1 MKKILLSLVSL
12 LGVSFC
18 SIAADAYIVAGN
30 YASIFGTSWDGTNSD
45 NLMTEQSDGTVTRT
59 YTVDAAINDI
69 QLKVV
74 KNGSEWIGDE
84 NGGNVTFKARL
95 DSATLLMG
103 KTTALHLE
111 ITQDKGARGFFPG
124 EHLDTLNAMIEI
136 AERPAADTTD
146 LDNNRIQINRDL
158 IIQSFDSGMWV
169 IKPIPYVVNGDTA
182 YCNQLSLKVM
192 PVDVSKM
199 QDINDI
205 KPVED
210 VPFNLL
216 DWLPDYWWAWLIA
229 LLLIGAGTWIYIKFH
244 KKGVNPLKPRKRRL
258 PPYEEAMYNLQR
270 LKDAQLWQKGQEKEY
285 FTGLTDILRVY
296 IDRRFDINAVEMTSS
311 QIIDTLKRNEE
322 TRAVNEQLEMILEVA
337 DIVKFANARPL
348 ADDNEVA
355 YQRAVNFVEATRP
368 VVQPVKEEEKK
379 K

>member
-1 MKKILLSLVSL
+1 MTILVLVL
-12 LGVSFC
+12 
-18 SIAADAYIVAGN
+18 AG
-30 YASIFGTSWDGTNSD
+30 ATA
-45 NLMTEQSDGTVTRT
+45 L
-59 YTVDAAINDI
+59 A
-69 QLKVV
+69 
-74 KNGSEWIGDE
+74 
-84 NGGNVTFKARL
+84 GNVTFKAKL

-111 ITQDKGARGFFPG
+111 ITQDKDARGFFPG
-124 EHLDTLNAMIEI
+124 EQLDTLSAMVEI
-136 AERPAADTTD
+136 AERLAADTTS

-158 IIQSFDSGMWV
+158 IIQSFDSGLWV
-169 IKPIPYVVNGDTA
+169 IKPIPYVINGDTA
-182 YCNQLSLKVM
+182 YSNQLTLKVL
-192 PVDVSKM
+192 PVDVSQMK
-199 QDINDI
+199 DIHDI

-216 DWLPDYWWAWLIA
+216 DWLPDYWWAWLLG
-229 LLLIGAGTWIYIKFH
+229 LLLIVGGVWAYRKYY
-244 KKGVNPLKPRKRRL
+244 KKGINPLKPSKKRL
-258 PPYEEAMYNLQR
+258 PPYEEAMINLR
-270 LKDAQLWQKGQEKEY
+270 NLKAAQLWQQGQEKEY

-322 TRAVNEQLEMILEVA
+322 TKAVNEQLEMILEIA

-368 VVQPVKEEEKK
+368 VEKPENSKEEAKK
-379 K
+379 

>member
-1 MKKILLSLVSL
+1 MSQNVRHIVMTAVLMLAT
-12 LGVSFC
+12 
-18 SIAADAYIVAGN
+18 AAMA
-30 YASIFGTSWDGTNSD
+30 W
-45 NLMTEQSDGTVTRT
+45 
-59 YTVDAAINDI
+59 
-69 QLKVV
+69 
-74 KNGSEWIGDE
+74 
-84 NGGNVTFKARL
+84 GGNVTFKARL

-124 EHLDTLNAMIEI
+124 EQADTLSAMVEI
-136 AERPAADTTD
+136 ADRPAADTTD
-146 LDNNRIQINRDL
+146 LGNNRIQINRDL
-158 IIQSFDSGMWV
+158 IIQSFDSGMWI

-182 YCNQLSLKVM
+182 YCNQLTLKVL

-199 QDINDI
+199 KDIHDI

-216 DWLPDYWWAWLIA
+216 DWLPDYWWAWLLG
-229 LLLIGAGTWIYIKFH
+229 LLLIAGGIWAYRKYY
-244 KKGVNPLKPRKRRL
+244 KKGINPLRPGKKRL
-258 PPYEEAMYNLQR
+258 PPYEEAMINLQN
-270 LKDAQLWQKGQEKEY
+270 LKAAQLWQQGKEKEY

-296 IDRRFDINAVEMTSS
+296 IDRRFHINAVEMTSS
-311 QIIDTLKRNEE
+311 QIIETLKRNDE

-355 YQRAVNFVEATRP
+355 YRRAVNFVEETRP
-368 VVQPVKEEEKK
+368 IEQPETKEEVKK
-379 K
+379 

>member
-1 MKKILLSLVSL
+1 MRHIVMTALVLL
-12 LGVSFC
+12 
-18 SIAADAYIVAGN
+18 AATATA
-30 YASIFGTSWDGTNSD
+30 W
-45 NLMTEQSDGTVTRT
+45 
-59 YTVDAAINDI
+59 
-69 QLKVV
+69 
-74 KNGSEWIGDE
+74 
-84 NGGNVTFKARL
+84 GGNVTFKARL

-103 KTTALHLE
+103 KTTTLHLE
-111 ITQDKGARGFFPG
+111 ITQDKDARGFFPG
-124 EHLDTLNAMIEI
+124 EQADTLNAMVEI

-146 LDNNRIQINRDL
+146 LGNNRIQINRDL

-182 YCNQLSLKVM
+182 YCNQLSLKVL
-192 PVDVSKM
+192 PVDVSQMK
-199 QDINDI
+199 DIHDI

-216 DWLPDYWWAWLIA
+216 DWLPGYWWLWLLA
-229 LLLIGAGTWIYIKFH
+229 LLLIIGGIWAYRKYY
-244 KKGVNPLKPRKRRL
+244 KKGINPLKPLKKRL
-258 PPYEEAMYNLQR
+258 PPYEEAMINLQN
-270 LKDAQLWQKGQEKEY
+270 LKAAQLWQQGQEKEY

-296 IDRRFDINAVEMTSS
+296 IDRRFHINAVEMTSS

-322 TRAVNEQLEMILEVA
+322 TKAVNEQLEMILEVA

-368 VVQPVKEEEKK
+368 VEQPQKKEEAAK
-379 K
+379 

>member
-1 MKKILLSLVSL
+1 MSQHVRHIVMTAVVLVATAM
-12 LGVSFC
+12 G
-18 SIAADAYIVAGN
+18 A
-30 YASIFGTSWDGTNSD
+30 W
-45 NLMTEQSDGTVTRT
+45 
-59 YTVDAAINDI
+59 
-69 QLKVV
+69 
-74 KNGSEWIGDE
+74 
-84 NGGNVTFKARL
+84 GGNVTFKAKL

-111 ITQDKGARGFFPG
+111 ITQDKDARGFFPG
-124 EHLDTLNAMIEI
+124 EQADTLNAMVEI
-136 AERPAADTTD
+136 AERPKADTTD
-146 LDNNRIQINRDL
+146 LGNNRIQINRDL

-182 YCNQLSLKVM
+182 YCNQLSLKVL
-192 PVDVSKM
+192 PVDVSQMK
-199 QDINDI
+199 DIHDI

-216 DWLPDYWWAWLIA
+216 DWLPNYWWAWLLA
-229 LLLIGAGTWIYIKFH
+229 LLLIGGGIWVYRKYY
-244 KKGVNPLKPRKRRL
+244 KKGINPLKPSRKRL
-258 PPYEEAMYNLQR
+258 PPYEEAMINLQN
-270 LKDAQLWQKGQEKEY
+270 LKAAQLWQRGQEKEY

-311 QIIDTLKRNEE
+311 QIIDTLKKNDE

-368 VVQPVKEEEKK
+368 VVEQPEKKEEVKK
-379 K
+379 

>member
-1 MKKILLSLVSL
+1 MSQNVRHIVMTAVLMLAT
-12 LGVSFC
+12 
-18 SIAADAYIVAGN
+18 AAM
-30 YASIFGTSWDGTNSD
+30 SW
-45 NLMTEQSDGTVTRT
+45 
-59 YTVDAAINDI
+59 
-69 QLKVV
+69 
-74 KNGSEWIGDE
+74 
-84 NGGNVTFKARL
+84 GGNVTFKARL

-124 EHLDTLNAMIEI
+124 EQADTLSAMVEI
-136 AERPAADTTD
+136 ADRPAADTTD
-146 LDNNRIQINRDL
+146 LGNNRIQINRDL
-158 IIQSFDSGMWV
+158 IIQSFDSGMWI

-182 YCNQLSLKVM
+182 YCNQLTLKVL

-199 QDINDI
+199 KDIHDI

-216 DWLPDYWWAWLIA
+216 DWLPDYWWAWLLG
-229 LLLIGAGTWIYIKFH
+229 LLLIAGGIWAYRKYY
-244 KKGVNPLKPRKRRL
+244 KKGINPLRPGKKRL
-258 PPYEEAMYNLQR
+258 PPYEEAMINLQN
-270 LKDAQLWQKGQEKEY
+270 LKAAQLWQQGKEKEY

-296 IDRRFDINAVEMTSS
+296 IDRRFHINAVEMTSS
-311 QIIDTLKRNEE
+311 QIIETLKRNDE

-355 YQRAVNFVEATRP
+355 YRRAVNFVEETRP
-368 VVQPVKEEEKK
+368 IEQPETKEEVKK
-379 K
+379 